1 MWVQITQ
8 IGLKGWH
15 WWCHSVSF
23 SLNQLLL
30 CMLKTRVHGSFA
42 AAWKMSFLTLLISS
56 DFWFDNEHMLFC
68 MLTTAISCRH
78 LFLCSWGRAWGN
90 KMKLKRWEYDP
101 LEYSSLWLFCIGYN
115 KNNNYFSD
123 DCINSDSDYF
133 PIRSP
138 LFCYCSLLNDQ
149 T

>member
-56 DFWFDNEHMLFC
+56 GFWFDNEHMLFC

-115 KNNNYFSD
+115 KNNYFSD